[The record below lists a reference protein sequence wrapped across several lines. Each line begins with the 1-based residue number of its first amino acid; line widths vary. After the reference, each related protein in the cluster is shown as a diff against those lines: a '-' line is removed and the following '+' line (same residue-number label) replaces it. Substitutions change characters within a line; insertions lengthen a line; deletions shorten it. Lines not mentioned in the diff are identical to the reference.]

1 MANHKNAKKTIR
13 QIAKRT
19 IINKR
24 RNSDVKTIIKKVLAA
39 VESKDHAAADIL
51 FKEAQKKIDMARNKG
66 LFKKN
71 NAARKVS
78 RLSLKVKALKQAA

>member
-19 IINKR
+19 LVNKR

-39 VESKDHAAADIL
+39 VEAKDIAGAEAL
-51 FKEAQKKIDMARNKG
+51 FIQAQKKIDMARSKG
-66 LFKKN
+66 LFKKR

-78 RLSLKVKALKQAA
+78 SLSLRVKSLKSA

>member
-19 IINKR
+19 LINKS

-39 VESKDHAAADIL
+39 LEAKDLANAQTL
-51 FKEAQKKIDMARNKG
+51 FIQAQKKIDMACGKG
-66 LFKKN
+66 LFKKR
-71 NAARKVS
+71 NASRKVS
-78 RLSLKVKALKQAA
+78 SLSLKIKALKQSA